1 MRAEETLVQAAVGQ
15 PCERRPPVS
24 QLLHRDGRLLCEQR
38 HHGRVGEVIAL
49 PPGVGEVLLPAI
61 LRVHGAKRRVDA
73 ARGEHRVCVLATA
86 LANDDDFYAGC
97 VCSDG
102 GA

>member
-1 MRAEETLVQAAVGQ
+1 
-15 PCERRPPVS
+15 
-24 QLLHRDGRLLCEQR
+24 
-38 HHGRVGEVIAL
+38 
-49 PPGVGEVLLPAI
+49 VLLPAI